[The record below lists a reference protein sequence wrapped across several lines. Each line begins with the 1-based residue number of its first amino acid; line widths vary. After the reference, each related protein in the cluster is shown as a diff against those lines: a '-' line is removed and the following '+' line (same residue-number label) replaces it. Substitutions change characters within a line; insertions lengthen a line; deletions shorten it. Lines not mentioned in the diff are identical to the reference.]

1 MMSLHKCI
9 LGRMLF
15 RERVRLWIYRKLYNR
30 YSRKMDRVSNVDKM
44 CLYEDLMYK
53 YDGKVY
59 DFIQKMH
66 DKYA

>member
-1 MMSLHKCI
+1 
-9 LGRMLF
+9 
-15 RERVRLWIYRKLYNR
+15 
-30 YSRKMDRVSNVDKM
+30 MDRVSNVDKM

-66 DKYA
+66 VKYA